1 MRVVDAILK
10 TLLEKGIKHVYAV
23 TGGAAMH
30 LNDAL
35 GNAKFLETH
44 YLHHEQS
51 CSIAAESHARHNY
64 RPCVVNIT
72 AGPGAINSLN
82 GVFGAY
88 VDSIPMII
96 ISGQA
101 KRSTLVTS
109 YKDPNLRQL
118 GDQEVDI
125 IHMVQKVTKESII
138 LEDPSSVSQV
148 IDFAFL
154 RAISGRKGP
163 VWIDIPIDV
172 QSTLLDK
179 KYKNL
184 LEKPIE
190 VISDKNGFSE
200 PFVSDN
206 EINFL
211 AKKILQSH
219 RPTLY
224 VGNGIRLSDAY
235 DEFLRFIDKWP
246 ISTVTGWN
254 SNDLLWDD
262 HYCYSG
268 RPGSVGNR
276 AGNFCIQYSDVVCS
290 LGTRLNI
297 RQISFNWNSFAKNAW
312 KCHVDIDLAELNKP
326 TLNTNLKI
334 NTEMSNFFEDLSFVL
349 EELIQKKNIAYESL
363 IIKWGKW
370 IKWNKKNLQNFSVTQ
385 EAIPRKKN
393 FINPYR
399 WIEKFSENLKED
411 SIIVCADGT
420 ACVVGFQAFKVKPN
434 QRLYHNSG
442 CASMGYEI
450 PAAIGAY
457 YATRKKIYC
466 IAGDG
471 SIMMNLQELA
481 YIGGKKLPI
490 KIFLFN
496 NEGYHSIRQTQQN
509 YFPDNVVGCGKE
521 SGLPFPDFKILSEAF
536 GLQYKISRKEEFIE
550 KDLLDVESNDLP
562 IINEI
567 LLDLEQQFVPK
578 LSSKKL
584 IDGTMITSEI
594 EDMYPFLPKQIMEQ
608 IKKDAF
614 EI

>member
-1 MRVVDAILK
+1 MRVSDFIAKRLK
-10 TLLEKGIKHVYAV
+10 FLGCEDVYMV
-23 TGGAAMH
+23 TGGASMH
-30 LNDAL
+30 LNDSF
-35 GNAKFLETH
+35 GIEFKKKVH
-44 YLHHEQS
+44 CLHHEQA
-51 CSIAAESHARHNY
+51 CTIAAESYARIKSF
-64 RPCVVNIT
+64 PAIVNVT
-72 AGPGAINSLN
+72 AGPGGINAIN

-88 VDSIPMII
+88 VDSIPMIV

-101 KRSTLVTS
+101 KRETLVKNS
-109 YKDPNLRQL
+109 GRPHLRQL

-138 LEDPSSVSQV
+138 LEDPSLVSQV

-206 EINFL
+206 EINVL

-276 AGNFCIQYSDVVCS
+276 AGNFAVQFSDCLITVGC
-290 LGTRLNI
+290 RLNI
-297 RQISFNWNSFAKNAW
+297 RQVSFNWKSFAKNAW
-312 KCHVDIDLAELNKP
+312 RCHVDIDQDELEKP

-334 NTEMSNFFEDLSFVL
+334 KSNIKGFFGKLDKKLSDY
-349 EELIQKKNIAYESL
+349 KNEFNNNSFTINWE
-363 IIKWGKW
+363 KWRGF
-370 IKWNKKNLQNFSVTQ
+370 NKKNLEEYPATLPCKQ
-385 EAIPRKKN
+385 IYKKLV
-393 FINPYR
+393 NPYFL
-399 WIEKFSENLKED
+399 IDSLFQKLKPNE
-411 SIIVCADGT
+411 IVVCADGT
-420 ACVVGFQAFKVKPN
+420 ACVVTFQAAKIKKG
-434 QRLYHNSG
+434 QRIYHNSG

-450 PAAIGAY
+450 PAAIGAFD
-457 YATRKKIYC
+457 ASKQEVIC

-471 SIMMNLQELA
+471 SLMMNLQELSI
-481 YIGGKKLPI
+481 IGSKNLPI
-490 KIFLFN
+490 KIFLLN
-496 NEGYHSIRQTQQN
+496 NDGYHSIRQTQKN
-509 YFPDNVVGCGKE
+509 YFPNSPVGCGVE
-521 SGLPFPDFKILSEAF
+521 SGLPFPNFKELAKGFNIKYFYSDNELS
-536 GLQYKISRKEEFIE
+536 LKNHLE
-550 KDLLDVESNDLP
+550 KTL
-562 IINEI
+562 NEKGPVMHEI
-567 LLDLEQQFVPK
+567 KLNLEQVFEPK

-584 IDGTMITSEI
+584 KDGTMLTSEL
-594 EDMYPFLPKQIMEQ
+594 EDMAPFLSDEIMSK
-608 IKKDAF
+608 IKKKAF

>member
-1 MRVVDAILK
+1 MRVSDFIAKRLK
-10 TLLEKGIKHVYAV
+10 FLGCEDVYMV
-23 TGGAAMH
+23 TGGASMH
-30 LNDAL
+30 LNDSF
-35 GNAKFLETH
+35 GIEFKKKVH
-44 YLHHEQS
+44 CLHHEQA
-51 CSIAAESHARHNY
+51 CTIAAESYARIKSF
-64 RPCVVNIT
+64 PAIVNVT
-72 AGPGAINSLN
+72 AGPGGINAIN

-88 VDSIPMII
+88 VDSIPMIV

-101 KRSTLVTS
+101 KRETLVKNS
-109 YKDPNLRQL
+109 GRPHLRQL

-138 LEDPSSVSQV
+138 LEDPSLVPQV
-148 IDFAFL
+148 IDFAFS

-206 EINFL
+206 EINVL

-276 AGNFCIQYSDVVCS
+276 AGNFAVQFSDCLITVGC
-290 LGTRLNI
+290 RLNI
-297 RQISFNWNSFAKNAW
+297 RQVSFNWKSFAKNAW
-312 KCHVDIDLAELNKP
+312 RCHVDIDQDELEKP

-334 NTEMSNFFEDLSFVL
+334 KSNIKGFFGKLDKKLSDY
-349 EELIQKKNIAYESL
+349 KNEFNNNSFTINWE
-363 IIKWGKW
+363 KWRGF
-370 IKWNKKNLQNFSVTQ
+370 NKKNLEEYPATLPCKQ
-385 EAIPRKKN
+385 IYKKLV
-393 FINPYR
+393 NPYFL
-399 WIEKFSENLKED
+399 IDSLFQKLKPNE
-411 SIIVCADGT
+411 IVVCADGT
-420 ACVVGFQAFKVKPN
+420 ACVVTFQAAKIKKG
-434 QRLYHNSG
+434 QRIYHNSG

-450 PAAIGAY
+450 PAAIGAFN
-457 YATRKKIYC
+457 ASKQEVIC

-471 SIMMNLQELA
+471 SLMMNLQELSI
-481 YIGGKKLPI
+481 IGSKNLPI
-490 KIFLFN
+490 KIFLLN
-496 NEGYHSIRQTQQN
+496 NDGYHSIRQTQKN
-509 YFPDNVVGCGKE
+509 YFPNSPVGCGVE
-521 SGLPFPDFKILSEAF
+521 SGLPFPNFKELAKGFNIKYFYSDNELS
-536 GLQYKISRKEEFIE
+536 LKNHLE
-550 KDLLDVESNDLP
+550 KTL
-562 IINEI
+562 NEKGPVMHEI
-567 LLDLEQQFVPK
+567 KLNLEQVFEPK

-584 IDGTMITSEI
+584 KDGTMLTSEL
-594 EDMYPFLPKQIMEQ
+594 EDMAPFLSDEIMSK
-608 IKKDAF
+608 IKKKAF